1 MKIDYCD
8 ILTIDRNNAFLANLA
23 LKSTIKNLKNV
34 RYHIYV
40 VDNSDADKHFQTA
53 DFLAKHLDKITVEVN
68 DSVYS
73 YDKTGSIGHART
85 IQQFIDRHKDI
96 SNLLLIESDVVLLKD
111 VDFLDDSVIA
121 AGQTTFGKNFMHE
134 KIPYTIFKIQPWF
147 LYLNVQMM
155 RKLHIT
161 FFDSNLQKLPFPE
174 YGIMHDTGSHFM
186 EEIAK
191 RNLQIKNVDIDRYM
205 IHFQHMSSLDKS
217 SREYQEKL
225 RKAIRLTDYEV

>member
-68 DSVYS
+68 DSVHS

-85 IQQFIDRHKDI
+85 I
-96 SNLLLIESDVVLLKD
+96 
-111 VDFLDDSVIA
+111 
-121 AGQTTFGKNFMHE
+121 
-134 KIPYTIFKIQPWF
+134 
-147 LYLNVQMM
+147 
-155 RKLHIT
+155 
-161 FFDSNLQKLPFPE
+161 
-174 YGIMHDTGSHFM
+174 
-186 EEIAK
+186 
-191 RNLQIKNVDIDRYM
+191 
-205 IHFQHMSSLDKS
+205 
-217 SREYQEKL
+217 
-225 RKAIRLTDYEV
+225 